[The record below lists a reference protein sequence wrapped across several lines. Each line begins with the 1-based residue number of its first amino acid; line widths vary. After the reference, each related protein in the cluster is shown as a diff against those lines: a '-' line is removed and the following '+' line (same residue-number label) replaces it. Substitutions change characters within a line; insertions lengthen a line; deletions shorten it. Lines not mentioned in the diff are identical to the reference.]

1 MSELIALFLA
11 SLPVLAFL
19 ALVVLTLRVATGP
32 SDYPPVDLLHRSYG
46 A

>member
-11 SLPVLAFL
+11 SLPVVAVL
-19 ALVVLTLRVATGP
+19 ALVVLTMRVATGP
-32 SDYPPVDLLHRSYG
+32 GDYPPVDLLHRSYG